1 MNNSEAIQAVLDKQA
16 TAIGARTM
24 SLVNVQGGEV
34 YEDRFLDLYNQ
45 EHNAQMIDGHL
56 VLELW
61 FASYKIAGITP
72 EAILETRYV
81 NRAFENI
88 TMFKV
93 RVKVELDCV
102 YVNGKR
108 FYIEEQQDELVQA

>member
-1 MNNSEAIQAVLDKQA
+1 MNKNEAIQAVLDKQA

-24 SLVNVQGGEV
+24 SLDVQGGEV

-45 EHNAQMIDGHL
+45 EHNAQMIDGDL

-81 NRAFENI
+81 NRAFESI

-93 RVKVELDCV
+93 RVKVDLDCV
-102 YVNGKR
+102 YVDGKR
-108 FYIEEQQDELVQA
+108 FYIEEQQDEVVQA